1 MYYLFFNFYFL
12 CLKLCIF
19 MYTSKRKKQLL
30 LFIKLHDKLLL
41 IKNNLNFFKI
51 VNRILKICPILNK
64 YYILIIVIISNNLV
78 LIKNKKKYLIIYLV
92 VCMFNYLI
100 I

>member
-30 LFIKLHDKLLL
+30 LFNKLHDKLLL

-64 YYILIIVIISNNLV
+64 YYILIIVIISINLV
-78 LIKNKKKYLIIYLV
+78 LIKNKKNI
-92 VCMFNYLI
+92 
-100 I
+100 